1 MLEDE
6 EELSYLCRHC
16 SPVVGLLGVGR
27 CGKAWLVELLE
38 GPSIL
43 CREKSASIGGQDIC
57 GRWSV
62 CITGLGKTHIPLA
75 ASYTAH
81 IRNWVAFCWTYARY
95 YVSELSRVTGLVGH
109 GKPYVC
115 INRHAQCCA
124 FECLVYRALGMRY
137 FGIADVGQ
145 AFVMR
150 L

>member
-27 CGKAWLVELLE
+27 CGKAW
-38 GPSIL
+38 
-43 CREKSASIGGQDIC
+43 
-57 GRWSV
+57 
-62 CITGLGKTHIPLA
+62 IPLA